1 MEVEDILIK
10 KILVSS
16 LAVGALT
23 LGAPVAQAAAVTAD
37 CGFNTLAQETATGG
51 QDTFTGAAY
60 GFAVS
65 DGGDVS
71 VYCEV
76 RVNGSGVATTP
87 AGASGAVSTTAGQ
100 VTYTASDTDNVE
112 LCAVYSG
119 PGGSGEVCSE
129 TTTTQ
134 IPPQEVI
141 DAINSLFDLLA
152 DLTEPLDAPTCLLIS
167 ALGTQGIVNPLYPVT
182 GLYIDHSDCDVS
194 LNGERLIDFSPYMD
208 AFGPP
213 N

>member
-1 MEVEDILIK
+1 MLK
-10 KILVSS
+10 KLLMGS
-16 LAVGALT
+16 LAVAALA
-23 LGAPVAQAAAVTAD
+23 LNAPVAQAAAVTAD
-37 CGFNTLAQETATGG
+37 CGFNTIAQETATGG

-76 RVNGSGVATTP
+76 RVNGSPVAATDP
-87 AGASGAVSTTAGQ
+87 GPSGPVSVTAGP

-119 PGGSGEVCSE
+119 PGGSGEVCGE

-134 IPPQEVI
+134 IPPEAV
-141 DAINSLFDLLA
+141 FDLI
-152 DLTEPLDAPTCLLIS
+152 DLIFETLLPIFEEIDRILIEVTSIPDFIICPILMAAAPGVPGVVDIEPEGDTSI
-167 ALGTQGIVNPLYPVT
+167 LGEPFWNCP
-182 GLYIDHSDCDVS
+182 
-194 LNGERLIDFSPYMD
+194 PYD
-208 AFGPP
+208 S
-213 N
+213 